1 MKPFSSTISFT
12 DALRLVLEAAIPIA
26 RTERVALGSA
36 DNRVA
41 AADVAVPQDVP
52 PFDRS
57 AMDGYAVRSQD
68 TSAAGPTNPITLTCV
83 DFLHTGIV
91 SDVAV
96 GAGHCIEIAT
106 GAPLPPGADAVV
118 MVEETTRDGDRVQI
132 RKAAAPGQNIGR
144 RGGDLA
150 RGQAAVRAGEVIT
163 PGRLGVLAACGLKE
177 LMVFAQ
183 PSVALVSTG
192 NEIVEPG
199 RALHPGQIYDVNRF
213 TLAALVHRHG
223 GIATPMPVIADA
235 VDHVAAALEGS
246 RDHDVIVCSGGS
258 SVGNRDLVVDTLR
271 ERGEVIFH
279 GISVKPGKPTALGRI
294 HGTPVFAMPGNPTSC
309 LSNGYL
315 LLLPFLR
322 RMARLP
328 AWQPRVVDLPLG
340 NRIASANDRH
350 QFYTVRVNGGV
361 VEPAFTGSSHITSMA
376 DADGYIEIPAGT
388 AAVEAGTTVRVTLF
402 M

>member
-1 MKPFSSTISFT
+1 VKPFTSTISFA
-12 DALRLVLEAAIPIA
+12 DALRLVLECAVPIA
-26 RTERVALGSA
+26 RVERVTLNAA
-36 DNRVA
+36 DDRVA
-41 AADVAVPQDVP
+41 AADIAVPQDVP

-68 TSAAGPTNPITLTCV
+68 TSRATASNPVTLTCI
-83 DFLHTGIV
+83 DFVHTGLV
-91 SDVAV
+91 AETAV
-96 GAGHCIEIAT
+96 GPGHCIEIAT
-106 GAPLPPGADAVV
+106 GAPLPEGADAVV
-118 MVEETTRDGDRVQI
+118 MVEETTRDGDQVHI
-132 RKAAAPGQNIGR
+132 RKPAAPGQNIGR

-150 RGQAAVRAGEVIT
+150 RGQPAVRAGDLLG
-163 PGRLGVLAACGLKE
+163 PGRLGVLAACGVKE
-177 LMVFAQ
+177 LMVYAR

-199 RALHPGQIYDVNRF
+199 RALRPGQIYDVNRF

-223 GIATPMPVIADA
+223 ATATSMPVIADA
-235 VDHVAAALEGS
+235 VDHVAAALEGA

-258 SVGNRDLVVDTLR
+258 SVGDRDLVVDTLR
-271 ERGEVIFH
+271 ERGQVIFH

-322 RMARLP
+322 RTARLP
-328 AWQPRVVDLPLG
+328 AWQPRVIDLPLG
-340 NRIASANDRH
+340 MRIASASDRH
-350 QFYTVRVNGGV
+350 QFYTVRLNGGV
-361 VEPAFTGSSHITSMA
+361 VEPAFTSSSHITSMA

-388 AAVEAGTTVRVTLF
+388 ATIDAGTLVRVTLF
-402 M
+402 T

>member
-1 MKPFSSTISFT
+1 MKPFTSTISFT
-12 DALRLVLEAAIPIA
+12 DALRLVLDAAVPIA
-26 RTERVALGSA
+26 RTERVALSGA

-41 AADVAVPQDVP
+41 AVDVPVPQDVP

-68 TSAAGPTNPITLTCV
+68 ISAAAPTTPVTLTCL

-91 SDVAV
+91 SDLAV
-96 GAGHCIEIAT
+96 GPGQCIEIAT

-132 RKAAAPGQNIGR
+132 RKAATPGQNIGR

-150 RGQAAVRAGEVIT
+150 VGQTAVRAGDVLS
-163 PGRLGVLAACGLKE
+163 PGRLGVLAACGVKE

-199 RALHPGQIYDVNRF
+199 RALRPGQIYDVNRF

-223 GIATPMPVIADA
+223 SVATPMPVIADA
-235 VDHVAAALEGS
+235 IDHVAAALEGG

-258 SVGNRDLVVDTLR
+258 SVGDRDLVVDALR

-294 HGTPVFAMPGNPTSC
+294 HGTPVFAMPGNPTS
-309 LSNGYL
+309 SS
-315 LLLPFLR
+315 
-322 RMARLP
+322 ARI
-328 AWQPRVVDLPLG
+328 W
-340 NRIASANDRH
+340 
-350 QFYTVRVNGGV
+350 
-361 VEPAFTGSSHITSMA
+361 
-376 DADGYIEIPAGT
+376 
-388 AAVEAGTTVRVTLF
+388 
-402 M
+402 